1 MTPLRSIYIADISSG
16 WIINRLMADIAAELK
31 RRGFD
36 VTIGP
41 RHGYSGQDILFNARY
56 LDAVA
61 APEARVNSIFVTHID
76 DRIREAELQAA
87 ALKSNSLVCLSPH
100 DADFVAGLTKG
111 RTNVAGINLPARSLA
126 VRPLRI
132 ALFSAC
138 YEDGRKNESWLSD
151 YIQSRPAEYKE
162 SFVFCFLGLDW
173 ERFSLRLGE
182 LDVNYELHRYSRDLP
197 GEYGLYTH
205 HLSTMDRL
213 VYAGFDGGAM
223 SVYDALAAGVDVI
236 ASDISYHRGLG
247 ESVRLFQD
255 RDGFYEE
262 LDALH
267 SVQVGRKRALQER
280 SISVYVD
287 ALLAHWN
294 SIVDPGQSSPGPT
307 PDSVEA
313 SRREAVALFRGH
325 YKPLG
330 LSRLRSAAIRLAI
343 SVFRPLM
350 AKLSPR

>member
-1 MTPLRSIYIADISSG
+1 MTIRSIYIADISSG
-16 WIINRLMADIAAELK
+16 WIINFLMADIAAELK

-36 VTIGP
+36 VRVGP
-41 RHGYSGQDILFNARY
+41 RQAYGGQDVLFNARY
-56 LDAVA
+56 LNS
-61 APEARVNSIFVTHID
+61 APTSEARINSIFVTHID
-76 DRIREAELQAA
+76 DRIREAELRAA
-87 ALKSNSLVCLSPH
+87 ARKFNSLICLSPQ

-111 RTNVAGINLPARSLA
+111 RNNVAGINLPARSLT

-151 YIQSRPAEYKE
+151 YIRSRPEDYKE

-173 ERFSLRLGE
+173 ERFALSLGE
-182 LDVNYELHRYSRDLP
+182 MDVSYEVHRYSRDLP

-205 HLSTMDRL
+205 HLATMDRL
-213 VYAGFDGGAM
+213 IYAGFDGGAM

-247 ESVRLFQD
+247 DSVRLFRD
-255 RDGFYEE
+255 RDGFYKE

-267 SVQVGRKRALQER
+267 AVQVGRKRALQER
-280 SISVYVD
+280 SISAYVD

-294 SIVDPGQSSPGPT
+294 SILDPDPSSPGPD
-307 PDSVEA
+307 PESVDT
-313 SRREAVALFRGH
+313 SPREAVELFRSH

-330 LSRLRSAAIRLAI
+330 FSRLRSAAIRHAI
-343 SVFRPLM
+343 SVLRPVT
-350 AKLSPR
+350 AKLNLR